1 MRKYGL
7 LQLRFSSHAFCL
19 RGPRCVTESERLTLL
34 FPCLTVNTG
43 SYIFSQSIF
52 SLRSGIQ
59 SRVAGYTLA
68 ATQLLFLIMPF
79 DLLAYVPS
87 FVFGSLL
94 IMICIDLVNEWLW
107 EVRYKVTRVEYCIC
121 LTTFMSIQ
129 LIGVEG
135 GILFGA
141 LLHMAVTRAMQE
153 TMRQSKAGNVEMQM
167 LLKHHET

>member
-1 MRKYGL
+1 
-7 LQLRFSSHAFCL
+7 
-19 RGPRCVTESERLTLL
+19 
-34 FPCLTVNTG
+34 
-43 SYIFSQSIF
+43 
-52 SLRSGIQ
+52 
-59 SRVAGYTLA
+59 
-68 ATQLLFLIMPF
+68 
-79 DLLAYVPS
+79 
-87 FVFGSLL
+87 
-94 IMICIDLVNEWLW
+94 MICIDLVNEWLW